1 MPELTDDQKYLIK
14 CMKRDASDYIY
25 SFYHAPKQASAAL
38 GVYGEEV
45 KETIKN
51 FIQEVLTRVDQYEEQ
66 IIQGQTPE
74 INFQDI
80 IP

>member
-1 MPELTDDQKYLIK
+1 MPELTDDQKFLIK

-25 SFYHAPKQASAAL
+25 GFYHAPKQESAAL

-51 FIQEVLTRVDQYEEQ
+51 FIQSVLTRVDQYEEQ

>member
-1 MPELTDDQKYLIK
+1 MPELTDDQKFLIK
-14 CMKRDASDYIY
+14 CMKRDASDHIF

-51 FIQEVLTRVDQYEEQ
+51 FIQEVLTKVDQYEAQ

-74 INFQDI
+74 IDFQDI